1 MTHAFLSSVRR
12 FVPLGLGLAILASS
26 TASAQFPPE
35 RLTNVKAFPAEI
47 PVRALIDSMQGFTR
61 ALGVRCTYCHV
72 GQEGQP
78 LASYDFAS
86 DEKPAKVKA
95 REMIRMVGAINGEHL
110 AKLVSR
116 REPSIGVTCA
126 TCHRGVTEPRTLQQV
141 ILAAYDAAGA
151 DSAEALYRAL
161 RQRYHGRSAYDFGE
175 VALADVATAMR
186 RRNRLPDAVRFHR
199 LNTEFSPTSG
209 FAFRMAADAQ
219 LASGDTTAAKTS
231 LERAL
236 AIDPNDQQ
244 AKRVMDAL
252 TRRP

>member
-1 MTHAFLSSVRR
+1 MTHPALRLLRR
-12 FVPLGLGLAILASS
+12 LTLCLGVSLLAAPS
-26 TASAQFPPE
+26 ASAQFPPE
-35 RLTNVKAFPAEI
+35 RLTNIKAYPADI

-78 LASYDFAS
+78 LASLDFAS
-86 DEKPAKVKA
+86 DEKPVKVKA
-95 REMIRMVGAINGEHL
+95 REMIRMLSAINGEHL

-116 REPSIGVTCA
+116 REPSITVTCA

-141 ILAAYDAAGA
+141 VLAAYDAAGA
-151 DSAEALYRAL
+151 DSAEALYRTL
-161 RQRYHGRSAYDFGE
+161 RQRYYGRSAYDFGE

-199 LNTEFSPTSG
+199 LNTEFSPNSA
-209 FAFRMAADAQ
+209 FAFRMAADAM
-219 LASGDTTAAKTS
+219 LASGDTAAAKTS

-236 AIDPNDQQ
+236 GIDPNDQQ
-244 AKRVMDAL
+244 AKRAIDNL